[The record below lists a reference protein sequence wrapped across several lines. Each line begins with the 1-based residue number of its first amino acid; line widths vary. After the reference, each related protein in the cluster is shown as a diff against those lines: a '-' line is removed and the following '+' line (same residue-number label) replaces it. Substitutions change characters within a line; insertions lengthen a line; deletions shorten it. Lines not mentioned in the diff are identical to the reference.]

1 MGGLCRR
8 ETAKDYSPWAFPPLS
23 GLSLPSP
30 LRPWCT
36 SAPSAVPTASKESPP
51 RRLYATTRDGW
62 SIAVHQRSPTVRRFS
77 EPVLLCHG
85 LATNHLNLDFEPPY
99 SLAQAFAAAG
109 FEVFS
114 LDWRGAG
121 DSQPPAGR
129 GRFDFDADDLIQE
142 DAPAVME
149 LLLQTTKAEHLFWVG
164 HSLGGLVGYA
174 VLGEPGGSRVRGL
187 CSLGAPVY
195 FHYPR
200 WLSRILRLCL
210 LLAWPV
216 AFRQRLLS
224 LFCAPFVG
232 RLTLPLS
239 DVLVNPKAIAPAVL
253 RSIYANLIDSM
264 GYKLLRQ
271 LDDWTRHDRFCSRD
285 GARDY
290 RGRLHAVAQPVLVLG
305 GTQGRTRAAHR
316 HPRPGGAPRLEGQDG
331 DALRQGKRRRAGVRA
346 RRPPLWPGGADG
358 GVPAHCGLGGG
369 ARDAGGGRGHAPGAA
384 VTLRQRGPPW
394 PTSLGFAP

>member
-1 MGGLCRR
+1 MGL
-8 ETAKDYSPWAFPPLS
+8 
-23 GLSLPSP
+23 
-30 LRPWCT
+30 
-36 SAPSAVPTASKESPP
+36 PTAFGIVAVLTFAVVVYLRAVQRTYRLHGEPA
-51 RRLYATTRDGW
+51 RRLYALAKDGW
-62 SIAVHQRSPTVRRFS
+62 RIALHQRSPARRRFL

-99 SLAQAFAAAG
+99 SLAQAFAEAG

-121 DSQPPAGR
+121 DSQPPEGR
-129 GRFDFDADDLIQE
+129 GRFDFDVDDLIQL

-149 LLLQTTKAEHLFWVG
+149 AVLHSTSAEQLFWVG

-174 VLGEPGGSRVRGL
+174 VLGEAGGAQVRGL

-200 WLSRILRLCL
+200 WLGRAMRLCL

-224 LFCAPFVG
+224 LFFAPLLG

-239 DVLVNPKAIAPAVL
+239 DVLVNPKAIAPPVM
-253 RSIYANLIDSM
+253 RSISANLIDSM

-290 RGRLHAVAQPVLVLG
+290 RARLRNVTQPVLVLG
-305 GTQGRTRAAHR
+305 GTKDVLAPPTAIQGQAELL
-316 HPRPGGAPRLEGQDG
+316 GCQDKTVMLFGKENG
-331 DALRQGKRRRAGVRA
+331 DALEYGHGDLLFGQGAPTEVYPRIVAWVAERATRVQAVPRA
-346 RRPPLWPGGADG
+346 LP
-358 GVPAHCGLGGG
+358 
-369 ARDAGGGRGHAPGAA
+369 
-384 VTLRQRGPPW
+384 
-394 PTSLGFAP
+394 